1 MIFDVLIGEVTEV
14 ITDGIDIIKDV
25 TSDVREEVND
35 TKDAMVQSFKDIL
48 NTIKED

>member
-1 MIFDVLIGEVTEV
+1 MIFDVLISEVTEV
-14 ITDGIDIIKDV
+14 ITDGIDTIKDV

>member
-1 MIFDVLIGEVTEV
+1 MIFDVLIDEVTEV
-14 ITDGIDIIKDV
+14 ITDGIDTIKDV

>member
-14 ITDGIDIIKDV
+14 ITDCIDTIKDV
-25 TSDVREEVND
+25 TSDVREEVDD

>member
-1 MIFDVLIGEVTEV
+1 MIFDVLISEVTEV
-14 ITDGIDIIKDV
+14 ITDGIDTIKDV
-25 TSDVREEVND
+25 TSDVRKEVND

>member
-14 ITDGIDIIKDV
+14 ITDGIDTIKDV